1 MSRKT
6 LILGATSAIG
16 KETAKLLAGDGS
28 RLTLVGRH
36 SERLS
41 VVSRDLSVRGA
52 ESVATIVADLDETDR
67 HDEILDRATQA
78 MDGLDTVLLAYGVLD
93 SEEPQQVFRTNFTSA
108 ASLLERVARRFE
120 AERQGTIVG
129 ISSVAGDRGRRSN
142 YVYGASKAGLSALLQ
157 GLRNRL
163 HPSGVRVITVKPGMI
178 DTPMTAHMKKGLL
191 WVGPEYVARRIH
203 RALGGRGDVIY
214 VPWFWRPIMTV
225 IRALPETVFKRLEL

>member
-1 MSRKT
+1 MTRKT

-16 KETAKLLAGDGS
+16 KETAKLLAVEGS
-28 RLTLVGRH
+28 RLVLVGRH
-36 SERLS
+36 PERLS
-41 VVSRDLSVRGA
+41 VIKEDLVVRGA
-52 ESVATIVADLDETDR
+52 GSIATVVADLDDHRTHE
-67 HDEILDRATQA
+67 EILDRATEA

-93 SEEPQQVFRTNFTSA
+93 ADEPQQVFRTNFTSA
-108 ASLLERVARRFE
+108 ASLLERVAQRFE
-120 AERQGTIVG
+120 AKRQGTIVG
-129 ISSVAGDRGRRSN
+129 ISSVAGDRGRQSN

-178 DTPMTAHMKKGLL
+178 DTPMTAHMKKGVL

-203 RALGGRGDVIY
+203 RALGGGGDVIY

-225 IRALPETVFKRLEL
+225 IRALPEAVFKRLEL